1 MRDVIVLTHKLPGGS
16 EIRGARGKPMSV
28 DDKILT
34 DTRDML
40 AVHDAFKRAFGDAPG
55 QLASV
60 RDGDAQR
67 ARCLADYLGEVLWLL
82 HAHHAGEDE
91 LLFPLLSERAPEERE
106 LFSRME
112 AQHAALVS
120 SLEAAESTGERYGRS
135 GSEVDGQA
143 LAVACSALR
152 EALVEHLDQEEKDV
166 LPIAAR
172 CVSPPEW
179 GALPAHAL
187 SHYEGTRVWLPFGL
201 VLEAMPHAMREDL
214 LRHVP
219 LPLSQM
225 WFGGGSDA
233 FSEEMATI
241 RGTAV

>member
-1 MRDVIVLTHKLPGGS
+1 
-16 EIRGARGKPMSV
+16 MSA
-28 DDKILT
+28 DNQMLT

-60 RDGDAQR
+60 GDGDAQR
-67 ARCLADYLGEVLWLL
+67 ARYLAEYLGEVLWLL
-82 HAHHAGEDE
+82 HAHHGGEDE

-106 LFSRME
+106 LFSQME
-112 AQHAALVS
+112 AQHGALLS
-120 SLEAAESTGERYGRS
+120 SLQAAESAAEQFGRS
-135 GSEVDGQA
+135 GSPVDGQA
-143 LAVACSALR
+143 LASACKSLR
-152 EALVEHLDQEEKDV
+152 AALVEHLDQEEQDV

-201 VLEAMPHAMREDL
+201 VLEAMPDDLREDL
-214 LRHVP
+214 LAHVP
-219 LPLSQM
+219 PPVSQM

-233 FSEEMATI
+233 FAKEMAVI
-241 RGTAV
+241 RGSDV

>member
-1 MRDVIVLTHKLPGGS
+1 
-16 EIRGARGKPMSV
+16 MSV
-28 DDKILT
+28 DDQMLT

-67 ARCLADYLGEVLWLL
+67 ARYLADYLGEVLWLL

-91 LLFPLLSERAPEERE
+91 LLFPLLFERAPDERE
-106 LFSRME
+106 LFSLME
-112 AQHAALVS
+112 AQHTAPVS
-120 SLEAAESTGERYGRS
+120 SLQAAESAAERFGRS
-135 GSEVDGQA
+135 GSTVDGQV
-143 LAVACSALR
+143 LASACAALR
-152 EALVEHLDQEEKDV
+152 EVLVEHLDQEEKDV

-201 VLEAMPHAMREDL
+201 VLEAMPDAMREDL
-214 LRHVP
+214 LGHVP
-219 LPLSQM
+219 PAVSQM

-233 FSEEMATI
+233 FAKEMAAI
-241 RGTAV
+241 RGGAV

>member
-1 MRDVIVLTHKLPGGS
+1 
-16 EIRGARGKPMSV
+16 MSV
-28 DDKILT
+28 DDQILT

-40 AVHDAFKRAFGDAPG
+40 AVHDVFKKAFGDAPG

-60 RDGDAQR
+60 SDGDAQR
-67 ARCLADYLGEVLWLL
+67 ARYLADYLGEVLWLL

-91 LLFPLLSERAPEERE
+91 ILFPLLSRRAPEERE

-112 AQHAALVS
+112 AQHAALLS
-120 SLEAAESTGERYGRS
+120 SLQAAESAAERFGRS
-135 GSEVDGQA
+135 GSAVDGQA
-143 LAVACSALR
+143 LAGACKSLR

-201 VLEAMPHAMREDL
+201 VLEAMSDAMREDL
-214 LRHVP
+214 LAHVP
-219 LPLSQM
+219 PPVSQM

-233 FSEEMATI
+233 FAREMATI
-241 RGTAV
+241 RGGTI

>member
-1 MRDVIVLTHKLPGGS
+1 
-16 EIRGARGKPMSV
+16 MSA
-28 DDKILT
+28 DNQILT

-60 RDGDAQR
+60 SDGDAQR
-67 ARCLADYLGEVLWLL
+67 ARYLADYLGEVLWLL

-112 AQHAALVS
+112 AQHAALLSGLQTVES
-120 SLEAAESTGERYGRS
+120 AAEQFGRS
-135 GSEVDGQA
+135 GSPVDGQA
-143 LAVACSALR
+143 LASACKSLR
-152 EALVEHLDQEEKDV
+152 EVLVEHLDQEEQDV

-201 VLEAMPHAMREDL
+201 VLEAMPDDVREDL
-214 LRHVP
+214 LAHVP
-219 LPLSQM
+219 PPVSQM

-233 FSEEMATI
+233 FAKEMAVI
-241 RGTAV
+241 RGGAG

>member
-16 EIRGARGKPMSV
+16 EVRGARGKPMSV
-28 DDKILT
+28 DDQILT

-40 AVHDAFKRAFGDAPG
+40 AVHDAFKRAFEDAPG

-91 LLFPLLSERAPEERE
+91 LLFPLLSERAPERRE

-120 SLEAAESTGERYGRS
+120 SLEAAESTAERFGRS

-143 LAVACSALR
+143 LAAACSALR
-152 EALVEHLDQEEKDV
+152 EALVEHLDQKEKDV

-187 SHYEGTRVWLPFGL
+187 SHCEGTRVWLPFGL
-201 VLEAMPHAMREDL
+201 VLEAMPDAMREDL

-219 LPLSQM
+219 LPVSQM

-233 FSEEMATI
+233 FAEEMATI

>member
-1 MRDVIVLTHKLPGGS
+1 
-16 EIRGARGKPMSV
+16 MSA
-28 DDKILT
+28 DNQILT

-60 RDGDAQR
+60 SDGDAQR
-67 ARCLADYLGEVLWLL
+67 ARYLADYLGEVLWLL

-112 AQHAALVS
+112 AQHAALLS
-120 SLEAAESTGERYGRS
+120 NLQATESAAEQFGRS
-135 GSEVDGQA
+135 GSPVDGQA
-143 LAVACSALR
+143 LASACKSLR
-152 EALVEHLDQEEKDV
+152 EVLIEHLDQEEQDV

-179 GALPAHAL
+179 GALPADTL
-187 SHYEGTRVWLPFGL
+187 SHYSGTRVWLPFGL
-201 VLEAMPHAMREDL
+201 VLEAMPVDVREDL
-214 LRHVP
+214 LAHVP
-219 LPLSQM
+219 PPVSQM

-233 FSEEMATI
+233 FAKEMAAI
-241 RGTAV
+241 RGGAA

>member
-1 MRDVIVLTHKLPGGS
+1 M
-16 EIRGARGKPMSV
+16 
-28 DDKILT
+28 
-34 DTRDML
+34 
-40 AVHDAFKRAFGDAPG
+40 GDR
-55 QLASV
+55 V
-60 RDGDAQR
+60 RKSMV
-67 ARCLADYLGEVLWLL
+67 E
-82 HAHHAGEDE
+82 
-91 LLFPLLSERAPEERE
+91 
-106 LFSRME
+106 
-112 AQHAALVS
+112 
-120 SLEAAESTGERYGRS
+120 
-135 GSEVDGQA
+135 A

>member
-1 MRDVIVLTHKLPGGS
+1 
-16 EIRGARGKPMSV
+16 MSV
-28 DDKILT
+28 DDQILT

-60 RDGDAQR
+60 GDGDAQR
-67 ARCLADYLGEVLWLL
+67 ARYLADYLGEVLWLL
-82 HAHHAGEDE
+82 HAHHAAEDE
-91 LLFPLLSERAPEERE
+91 LLFPLLSWRAPEERG

-112 AQHAALVS
+112 AQHAALVA
-120 SLEAAESTGERYGRS
+120 SLQAAESAAERFGRS
-135 GSEVDGQA
+135 GSALDGEA
-143 LAVACSALR
+143 LASACKSLR
-152 EALVEHLDQEEKDV
+152 EALVAHLDQEEKDV

-201 VLEAMPHAMREDL
+201 VLEAMPDAMREDL
-214 LRHVP
+214 LAHVP
-219 LPLSQM
+219 PPVSQM

-233 FSEEMATI
+233 FAQEMATI
-241 RGTAV
+241 RGGAV